1 VIFLGLSELF
11 SRINTQQNMNTIKY
25 TALSLALTFA
35 LFTNR
40 SNAQGLIS
48 GTTPDNSPKFALSIN
63 GGLAFSYTDV
73 KPQKSAPVFGLGAAY
88 FAKPYLHIN
97 LDVQKGWLKGGE
109 EIALSGLMGSDNSF
123 FTAGVT
129 VRFLPLTL
137 LSNQYNK
144 AINFLSGIYVGAG
157 GGIISNSVK
166 SNAIISPDYGSLGDY
181 SGVSFMVP
189 IEGGIN
195 IPIAY
200 FGNQNDKRIM
210 INLNYR
216 ANLCFSDKIDGYV
229 PIVDANKK
237 NDAFNTLTAGLV
249 FNF

>member
-1 VIFLGLSELF
+1 
-11 SRINTQQNMNTIKY
+11 MNKIKY
-25 TALSLALTFA
+25 TAFSLALASA
-35 LFTNR
+35 LFTNKV
-40 SNAQGLIS
+40 NAQELIS
-48 GTTPDNSPKFALSIN
+48 SSTPDNSPKFALSVN
-63 GGLAFSYTDV
+63 GGLSFSYTDV
-73 KPQKSAPVFGLGAAY
+73 KPQKTAPVFGLGAAY
-88 FAKPYLHIN
+88 FVKPYLHVN

-109 EIALSGLMGSDNSF
+109 DISVSGLMGSDNSF

-129 VRFLPLTL
+129 LRFLPITL
-137 LSNQYNK
+137 LRNQSNK

-166 SNAIISPDYGSLGDY
+166 SNIIISPEFGSLGDY

-195 IPIAY
+195 IPVAY
-200 FGNQNDKRIM
+200 FGNENDKRIM

-237 NDAFNTLTAGLV
+237 NDAFNTLTAGIV